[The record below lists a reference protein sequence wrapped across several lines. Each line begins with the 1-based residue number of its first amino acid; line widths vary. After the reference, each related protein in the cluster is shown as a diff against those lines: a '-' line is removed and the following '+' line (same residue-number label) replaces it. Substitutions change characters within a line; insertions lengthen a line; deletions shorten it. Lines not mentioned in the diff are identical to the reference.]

1 MQTENL
7 KYSLLDKLISV
18 QDTSLLKK
26 VNDLIGNVDINKTI
40 FKTTYEQ
47 QRMLVKSEDDI
58 RDGNLITDDELNKEE
73 DKWLNE

>member
-7 KYSLLDKLISV
+7 KYSLLDKLTSV
-18 QDTSLLKK
+18 QDSLLKK

-47 QRMLVKSEDDI
+47 QRMLVKSEDDNMK
-58 RDGNLITDDELNKEE
+58 GN
-73 DKWLNE
+73 